1 MAEDYEDDDDLILQ
15 FSNRPPRSTQ
25 TQFQS
30 PSVTPA
36 PGSHVIGADGILPAP
51 LSSRGVTSM
60 GQAPAHNG
68 VLLRNQNVRPGY
80 ASNGGGSSDLNELLL
95 KTQGEASIL
104 RDKIAQMQRER
115 DHDRSLQLKRLDE
128 INETHQA
135 ELNNLRQV
143 IQKLE
148 DEKKFLV
155 MESRASLSTTPS
167 SPHIS
172 RLSLG
177 SGGGVSST
185 REKSHATAS
194 PATPKKKR
202 KIVSNRENIN
212 TTGGEL
218 NDHSNKTTSKPSKL
232 VPLKPNRVTYDE
244 IAAFVDSIEM
254 HKIPGSE
261 YTTMDIL
268 RKLTLGHIE
277 SFECRTLRIEKGQS
291 MGNALASFLAVC
303 KRTLPLD
310 DCIDMLLEVI
320 AVLIKNIALDPEESN
335 ISLPFLI
342 TVMYQ
347 VLVFR
352 PSAVHVPSLKD
363 TFLFFCDLLKTFQHV
378 IKGSLV
384 KVSPEI
390 DDSDFRPNVFQFE
403 LINNLVVFNSFDMLE
418 TSLRV
423 LQLQIQIQI
432 QTQAQTQTQPSFQ
445 NEALVSFFD
454 ESLLLSLERCCKL
467 ALPISY
473 KPVLRVMF
481 NIVEILNIVSNIT
494 VTTSLLVNKEDNGNL
509 KQDRSQTHQIEN
521 SEESGNVAET
531 GVRVEIQIP
540 LLNNASWWR
549 DCIVRLYPILTKDI
563 RNTDIFDDSDPNCI
577 YSNEDHDSFGLIRN
591 MGRNKIGPLI
601 PKLIDFDGN
610 LQYWPKVIHRDD
622 MADLFSLG
630 LNEVG
635 VDFEFEHWSLL
646 LKDEILNL
654 LETLLGLFPGEPLL
668 GVGDTLSCLAKF
680 ASREQEQ
687 LLRRNI
693 GQDTGNNV
701 LKMRLIE
708 HSITLIY
715 RIWVDNKGNLD
726 AEKLKSIEN
735 DLLMLLWRVVV
746 TSQNADNAKYEIG
759 TTEMRNVVP
768 LINRVGEL
776 SLKNEIYLY
785 NDAFEDMPPYMEREL
800 DTMLQEK
807 SSNVLQIHYGEICVE
822 MAKRLLE
829 AQLSNLPTMDDADS
843 LYLAMGL

>member
-15 FSNRPPRSTQ
+15 FSNRPPRLTQ
-25 TQFQS
+25 TQYKS
-30 PSVTPA
+30 SSATPA
-36 PGSHVIGADGILPAP
+36 PAP
-51 LSSRGVTSM
+51 LPSRGVTSM
-60 GQAPAHNG
+60 GKAPAYSG
-68 VLLRNQNVRPGY
+68 TLSRNQNVRPGY
-80 ASNGGGSSDLNELLL
+80 VSNGRDSSDVNALLL

-115 DHDRSLQLKRLDE
+115 DHDKSLQLKRLDE
-128 INETHQA
+128 INEAHQA

-177 SGGGVSST
+177 SASASGGGGVSSIK
-185 REKSHATAS
+185 EKSHATAS
-194 PATPKKKR
+194 PVTPKKKR
-202 KIVSNRENIN
+202 KIVTNRGNSSVN
-212 TTGGEL
+212 TSIATGEL
-218 NDHSNKTTSKPSKL
+218 NDHGTKTTAKPSKL

-277 SFECRTLRIEKGQS
+277 SFECRTLRIERGQS
-291 MGNALASFLAVC
+291 MGNALASFLGVC

-320 AVLIKNIALDPEESN
+320 AVLIKSIALDPEESN

-378 IKGSLV
+378 IKGPLV
-384 KVSPEI
+384 KVSPEM
-390 DDSDFRPNVFQFE
+390 DDSDFSPKVFQFE

-423 LQLQIQIQI
+423 LQLQIQIQ
-432 QTQAQTQTQPSFQ
+432 TQTQPSFQ
-445 NEALVSFFD
+445 NETLVSFFD

-473 KPVLRVMF
+473 KPVLKVMF
-481 NIVEILNIVSNIT
+481 NIVEILNIVSNI
-494 VTTSLLVNKEDNGNL
+494 VATTSLLVTKEERNNPN
-509 KQDRSQTHQIEN
+509 QNQNENPEEN
-521 SEESGNVAET
+521 SGSSSSSSNVAESR
-531 GVRVEIQIP
+531 VRVEIQIP

-549 DCIVRLYPILTKDI
+549 DCIVRLYPILTKEI
-563 RNTDIFDDSDPNCI
+563 RNTDIYDDSDPNCI

-591 MGRNKIGPLI
+591 MGRNKIGLLI

-610 LQYWPKVIHRDD
+610 LQFWPKVIHRDD
-622 MADLFSLG
+622 MADLFSLYPDG
-630 LNEVG
+630 IG
-635 VDFEFEHWSLL
+635 VDFEFEHWTLL
-646 LKDEILNL
+646 LKEEILNL
-654 LETLLGLFPGEPLL
+654 LETLLGLFPRDPLL
-668 GVGDTLSCLAKF
+668 GVGDTLGCLAKF

-708 HSITLIY
+708 HSICLIY
-715 RIWVDNKGNLD
+715 RIWIDNKGSLD
-726 AEKLKSIEN
+726 AEKLKIAEN

-746 TSQNADNAKYEIG
+746 TSQNADNAKYEMG
-759 TTEMRNVVP
+759 TTNMRDLVP
-768 LINRVGEL
+768 LISRMEEL
-776 SLKNEIYLY
+776 SLKNEIDLY
-785 NDAFEDMPPYMEREL
+785 NDAFEDMPLYMEKEL

-807 SSNVLQIHYGEICVE
+807 SSNVLQIHYGEICIE
-822 MAKRLLE
+822 MAKRILE